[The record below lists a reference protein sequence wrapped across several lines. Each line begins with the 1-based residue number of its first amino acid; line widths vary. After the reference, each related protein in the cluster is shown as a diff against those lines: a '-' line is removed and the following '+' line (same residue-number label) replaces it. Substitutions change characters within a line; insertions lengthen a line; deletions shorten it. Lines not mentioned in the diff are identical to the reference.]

1 MTAQPTPRN
10 GTPAFTP
17 SRGMCLALAGPG
29 LLLAVLLA
37 GTGAVSLVTGS
48 SPVLAPVDSS
58 LAEAA
63 GNRDAAEVVSRL
75 TAGTSIN
82 ETAAIRLPL
91 KLRGTAVL
99 TPMEAAVLSEW
110 TPMMR
115 LLVDA
120 GAVRD
125 APTLTRLRC
134 VAARER
140 DRQTIDFLSELDA
153 GRPLTCQGVALP
165 GYVPVYAP

>member
-1 MTAQPTPRN
+1 MW
-10 GTPAFTP
+10 
-17 SRGMCLALAGPG
+17 LALAGPG
-29 LLLAVLLA
+29 LVLGVLLA
-37 GTGAVSLVTGS
+37 GTGLASLATGS
-48 SPVLAPVDSS
+48 SPVLAPVNGS

-63 GNRDAAEVVSRL
+63 GNRDAAEVVSWL
-75 TAGTSIN
+75 TAGARIDEPATM
-82 ETAAIRLPL
+82 RLPL

-115 LLVDA
+115 LLVEA

-134 VAARER
+134 IAARER
-140 DRQTIDFLSELDA
+140 DRQTIDYLSELDG
-153 GRPLTCQGVALP
+153 GRPLGCERVALP
-165 GYVPVYAP
+165 AYVPGYTP